1 MMILMKLLKIIYK
14 NMIGR
19 PKISNKKENISLS
32 IDIELINILNK
43 YLENKNMTISEYIEI
58 LLKKESE
65 LKNDKRMFRNI
76 I

>member
-1 MMILMKLLKIIYK
+1 MKLLKIIYK